1 MNPPQTPPGD
11 EGDPSSKRD
20 SDNNPEAIP
29 PESQALMKAVEAMG
43 KATENHDVAGAIQ
56 SVGQLF
62 ALVMADPSKYAR
74 APDGIRERAWACQ
87 ARGDVAGAE
96 AAWREVIALEEQT
109 GEARFIA
116 KAHLDMGTF
125 LMQTDQDDRALAH
138 SEGVVAAARRTDLEI
153 LVWHALEQRTCC
165 ALRLGRFRLA
175 LETAEEG
182 VRTTAGNELLARN
195 HAWARI
201 LRAACRVELG
211 EHAQALEDLEASRSV
226 AAENPVAIVL
236 PGLCWWLTRWW
247 EVTARVRLHQQDVA
261 GSREACETVVGLRR
275 RLFEGSHG
283 SWRHLVSAL
292 RQQAEVLRIDGQP
305 DEAAAAEAEAGRIEM
320 EFRV

>member
-29 PESQALMKAVEAMG
+29 PESQALMKAVKAMG

-182 VRTTAGNELLARN
+182 SGRRRATSCWHGTMPGRGSCGRPAVSS
-195 HAWARI
+195 WASTRKRWKI
-201 LRAACRVELG
+201 SRPAAPWR
-211 EHAQALEDLEASRSV
+211 
-226 AAENPVAIVL
+226 
-236 PGLCWWLTRWW
+236 WKTRWPSCFP
-247 EVTARVRLHQQDVA
+247 AFA
-261 GSREACETVVGLRR
+261 GG
-275 RLFEGSHG
+275 
-283 SWRHLVSAL
+283 
-292 RQQAEVLRIDGQP
+292 
-305 DEAAAAEAEAGRIEM
+305 
-320 EFRV
+320 